1 MFAMNATDIIRA
13 SLKREMAANPTLSV
27 NAWAIQSGVSEGGLR
42 DFLKGRAKSITI
54 AQLEKLASS
63 VGKKIADFLPG
74 GIPLV
79 GKVGA
84 GSEVFPFGDSP
95 YDEIDMPA
103 GCPADAVA
111 VEVEGD
117 SMFPDYWP
125 GDILIYR
132 RDIPFDRD
140 TCLYQDCIVRVVGG
154 PTLIKRV
161 KPGSRADV
169 LTLESI
175 NAPPRIDQRIEWA
188 APVLFHD
195 KTRRHVNRLP
205 G

>member
-1 MFAMNATDIIRA
+1 MNATEIIRA
-13 SLKREMAANPTLSV
+13 SLKRELSANPSLSV
-27 NAWAIQSGVSEGGLR
+27 NAWALQSGVSEGGLR

-54 AQLEKLASS
+54 TQLEKLAIS
-63 VGKKIADFLPG
+63 VGKKITDFLPG

-84 GSEVFPFGDSP
+84 GSEVFPFDDAP
-95 YDEIDMPA
+95 YDEVDMPTA
-103 GCPADAVA
+103 GCPTDAVA

-132 RDIPFDRD
+132 RDMPFDRNA
-140 TCLYQDCIVRVVGG
+140 CLYQDCIVRVHGG

-161 KPGSRADV
+161 KPGSRPDV

-188 APVLFHD
+188 APVMFHD
-195 KTRRHVNRLP
+195 KSRRKP
-205 G
+205 AS